1 MALLNLGIESFH
13 HEERVDIQNPL
24 LCDVNVELN
33 AGEVLAVTGGSGV
46 GKSTLGQIMAG
57 IFPSNGGQMRG
68 FIEFGDQRVD
78 YRSEARPQTDLSEWS
93 RCAAYLPQDA
103 RSYLSAARATV
114 EEEIAFGLEYRGMT
128 RDEQRYEVAR
138 VVETLGLGGI
148 LGQDPMELSGG
159 QERLVALACVLVLRP
174 AVVILDEPGAGV
186 DPETTTAVSESIDA
200 LAADGLGIVLLAGY
214 DEPFLDRATHRL
226 DLGENPTGFVPH
238 ARAFPVSPAK
248 GSGIGGPGLELRA
261 VDAYRHGSQMP
272 VVQNLSLSVAQGECV
287 AVTGPNGAGKTTL
300 LRAIMGLEHSTGRIA
315 VRGQPVPNKP
325 AEAAR
330 DISIMLQNP
339 ADQLSERTV
348 YSQVLAGAQSHLA
361 ADQAVVDCGL
371 GFQCDEHPLELCASQ
386 RRLLSLA
393 AVIARQTP
401 VLLLDEPTVSL
412 DAAGRS
418 ILEWH
423 IRRCISRGAVVLV
436 VTHDE
441 AFAETVAQR
450 LIRLEPA
457 R

>member
-13 HEERVDIQNPL
+13 HDERVDLQNPL
-24 LCDVNVELN
+24 LCDVHVELN
-33 AGEVLAVTGGSGV
+33 PGEVLAVTGGSGV

-78 YRSEARPQTDLSEWS
+78 YRPEDRPQTDLSEWS
-93 RCAAYLPQDA
+93 RRAAYLPQDA

-138 VVETLGLGGI
+138 VVGTLGLSGI
-148 LGQDPMELSGG
+148 LDRDPMELSGG

-174 AVVILDEPGAGV
+174 AIVILDEPGAGL
-186 DPETTTAVSESIDA
+186 DPETTMSVRESIDA
-200 LAADGLGIVLLAGY
+200 LAADGMGIVLLAGY

-226 DLGENPTGFVPH
+226 DLGESPTGFVPRP
-238 ARAFPVSPAK
+238 RACSVSPAEGPET
-248 GSGIGGPGLELRA
+248 GSPGLELRG
-261 VDAYRHGSQMP
+261 VDGYRPGSDVP
-272 VVQNLSLSVAQGECV
+272 VVQNLSLSVALGECV
-287 AVTGPNGAGKTTL
+287 AVTGPNGAGKTTM
-300 LRAIMGLEHSTGRIA
+300 LRAIMGLERSTGRIEA
-315 VRGQPVPNKP
+315 RGQPVPNKP

-339 ADQLSERTV
+339 TDQLSERTV
-348 YSQVLAGAQSHLA
+348 YAQVLAGAQSHLA

-412 DAAGRS
+412 DAVGRS
-418 ILEWH
+418 ILERH
-423 IRRCISRGAVVLV
+423 IRRRVSWGAAVLV

-441 AFAETVAQR
+441 AFADTVAQR
-450 LIRLEPA
+450 VIRLESA